1 MNFLFET
8 NKYYLLILDSL
19 FRFDILDIVTLKYE
33 TKDEIRNELESIA
46 DSEARIFLLFATK
59 EQSYEI
65 MGAAKDLGLTGKHY
79 VWIASQSVVGAVHD
93 SKFIYLPRGMLGM
106 YIRLF

>member
-1 MNFLFET
+1 MDLC
-8 NKYYLLILDSL
+8 

-106 YIRLF
+106 YILVFQRIYCTIAF